1 MSISPD
7 LARGTELA
15 GYRIDAL
22 LGRGGMGVVYLA
34 EDLRLKRR
42 VALKLLAPR
51 LAEDE
56 SFREGFLAESELAAS
71 LDHPNIVP
79 IYEAGE
85 ADGRLFI
92 AMRYVE
98 GSDLKQLLRDG
109 PLESERALALVAQV
123 GTALDAA
130 HGRGLVHGDVK
141 PSNVLI
147 APGAG
152 PGGSDHAYLA
162 DFGLTRRIA
171 GPSAAVREGGLA
183 ATIDY
188 VAPEQIRGD
197 DVDGRADVYSLGC
210 LLYEC
215 LTGGPPFPRASEAAV
230 LFAHLEDDPL
240 APPGLEEVI
249 PQALAKSPE
258 ERYGSCRELVE
269 AARASLGIATPA
281 RPRWSRAPVLLAL
294 AGTTLLAV
302 GVASYLVVRGGGAP
316 AAPAG
321 GSLVRI
327 DPGTN
332 KAVTTAPVGKNPAGI
347 AVGAGRVWVA
357 TAGDSS
363 VWAIDPSTRETLRI
377 PAGGTPIGIAVSGG
391 TVYVADGT
399 VVGTNVTTID
409 EASGAR
415 GAVIDVGGL
424 SAIASGGQGVWIG
437 AGDVAR
443 LSTPR
448 STAPSI
454 GQRIAIPSPS
464 PLDASHYR
472 FRLQTLAVG
481 KGEVWALGDARDP
494 RLFRIDLH
502 AGRVIAAIQL
512 PFAPLGLAL
521 GTGAVWV
528 TAQLDDAVARVDPA
542 TNRIVATIKVGR
554 EPSSVAVGAGALWVA
569 NTIDRTVTR
578 IDPRT
583 NRVTA
588 TIPVRSSPQ
597 AVLVGRGS
605 VWVAGD
611 AV

>member
-1 MSISPD
+1 LSTSPD
-7 LARGTELA
+7 LARGAELA
-15 GYRIDAL
+15 GYRIEAL
-22 LGRGGMGVVYLA
+22 LGRGGMIVVYLA

-42 VALKLLAPR
+42 VALKLLAPW

-56 SFREGFLAESELAAS
+56 GFRERFLEESELAAS

-98 GSDLKQLLRDG
+98 GSDLKELLRDG
-109 PLESERALALVAQV
+109 PLAPERALALVAQV

-130 HGRGLVHGDVK
+130 HARGLVHGDVK

-162 DFGLTRRIA
+162 DFGLTRRIV
-171 GPSAAVREGGLA
+171 GGSAAAREGGLA

-197 DVDGRADVYSLGC
+197 EVDGRADIYSLGC
-210 LLYEC
+210 LLHEC

-230 LFAHLEDDPL
+230 LFAHLQEEPL

-249 PQALAKSPE
+249 PKALAKSPE
-258 ERYGSCRELVE
+258 ERYGSCCELVE
-269 AARASLGIATPA
+269 AARSALGIAEPA
-281 RPRWSRAPVLLAL
+281 RPRWLRVPVLLAL
-294 AGTTLLAV
+294 AGSTLIAV
-302 GVASYLVVRGGGAP
+302 GVAAYLVFRGGGAP
-316 AAPAG
+316 APPLG
-321 GSLVRI
+321 GSLIRI

-332 KAVTTAPVGKNPAGI
+332 KVVASAPVGKNPAAL
-347 AVGAGRVWVA
+347 AVGAGRVWIA

-363 VWAIDPSTRETLRI
+363 VWAIDPSSVETLRI
-377 PAGGTPIGIAVSGG
+377 PAGGTPIGITVSDG
-391 TVYVADGT
+391 TVYIANGST
-399 VVGTNVTTID
+399 VGTNVTTID
-409 EASGAR
+409 AASGAR
-415 GAVIDVGGL
+415 GGVIQVGGL
-424 SAIASGGQGVWIG
+424 SAIASGSDGVWIG
-437 AGDVAR
+437 ASDVEHLA
-443 LSTPR
+443 TPR

-454 GQRIAIPSPS
+454 GERIPIPSPS

-472 FRLQTLAVG
+472 FRLEALAVG
-481 KGEVWALGDARDP
+481 EDDVWVLGDARDP
-494 RLFRIDLH
+494 RLFRIDPR
-502 AGRVIAAIQL
+502 ARRVVAAIRL
-512 PFAPLGLAL
+512 PFAPRGLAI
-521 GTGAVWV
+521 GAGAIWV
-528 TAQLDDAVARVDPA
+528 TAQLDDTVSRVDPA

-569 NTIDRTVTR
+569 NTIDRTLTR

-583 NRVTA
+583 DRVTA

-597 AVLVGRGS
+597 AVLVDRDS

-611 AV
+611 AL